1 MNVQTTSPELA
12 QAQSQDGDLVQFK
25 LRMDGLKKRLSNAPS
40 QDKQLKKACQDFEAV
55 FISKM
60 WQQMRATVPKEGYL
74 HSKDEEMYNSMFD
87 KEFSEK
93 MAQSGGIGLGD
104 MMFDQLKKKLAA
116 TGRNTLS
123 GHGAQ
128 DLGPLKGVPQS
139 PGEMAGPAALP
150 SASSE
155 SGDAAV
161 GPVSTYEPVALSSS
175 PAEQG
180 GTASGSSPAAQAP
193 GSGTTASGTQ
203 AQSARTPDPTV
214 MARFEDLSRRLRSQ
228 GAGAYRRMAATP
240 GAAQDGAATASA
252 GGLATAPVSG
262 RDIAEEGR

>member
-1 MNVQTTSPELA
+1 MNVQTSSPELA

-25 LRMDGLKKRLSNAPS
+25 LRMDGLKKRLSGAPS

-60 WQQMRATVPKEGYL
+60 WQQMRSTVPKEGYL

-93 MAQSGGIGLGD
+93 MAQSGGIGLGN
-104 MMFDQLKKKLAA
+104 MMFDQLKKKLAT

-128 DLGPLKGVPQS
+128 DLGPLKGVPQAS
-139 PGEMAGPAALP
+139 GETTGPAALP
-150 SASSE
+150 ATSAE

-161 GPVSTYEPVALSSS
+161 GPVSTYEPVTLSSS
-175 PAEQG
+175 TAEQG
-180 GTASGSSPAAQAP
+180 GAAASGAAPGAQDAASGSA
-193 GSGTTASGTQ
+193 ASGG
-203 AQSARTPDPTV
+203 AGRTPDPTV

-228 GAGAYRRMAATP
+228 GAGAYRRMAASP
-240 GAAQDGAATASA
+240 GAAGIASGTVGTGLSAASD
-252 GGLATAPVSG
+252 SG
-262 RDIAEEGR
+262 RDIAEDGR